1 MKSNPYHNSIH
12 CADVVRSMHILITR
26 GGMSEYM
33 GDLDIL
39 ASIIGAVVHD
49 FEHLGMN
56 NDLLIK
62 MAHE

>member
-1 MKSNPYHNSIH
+1 
-12 CADVVRSMHILITR
+12 MHILITR
-26 GGMSEYM
+26 GGMGEFM

-39 ASIIGAVVHD
+39 AALIGSVVHD

-62 MAHE
+62 IAHE

>member
-1 MKSNPYHNSIH
+1 
-12 CADVVRSMHILITR
+12 MHILITK
-26 GGMSEYM
+26 GGMSEYID
-33 GDLDIL
+33 DLDIL
-39 ASIIGAVVHD
+39 AAIIGAVVHD